1 MPNFHTAQL
10 KPLKYP
16 CTSGQSSFIFE
27 ATSTRGNRLVMARIQ
42 ESEPLLIRVN
52 NKAEGGYLV
61 KGDKITR
68 PTEASFL
75 QKVLMDFRDVSGA
88 EVTHS
93 NIEPKK
99 FLHVKHSPYLKEID
113 FFAHGFKA
121 EQEIWIEVGFGSGRH
136 LLHQAKKNP
145 HIQFIGLEIHKPSIA
160 QVLKQCELQS
170 ITNILVLDYDARLF
184 MEFLPSNSVG
194 RIFVHFPV
202 PWDKKPHRR
211 VFSLGFVEEALRV
224 LHVKGTLEL
233 RTDSQLYFEFAFGV
247 MMNLSKAD
255 VHVNKNALL
264 EISSKY
270 EDRWRKM
277 EKDIYDVTLTNEI
290 DSESIPQMGKLHFDT
305 AIDFAKVR
313 ERFCEESM
321 IKEGFFVHFEE
332 LFCINESSGLI
343 RVSFGANERN
353 EKAYIWIQED
363 GKASYLPDA
372 ILATKSNSAA
382 HTLMKE
388 WFHGICD

>member
-1 MPNFHTAQL
+1 MPNFHTTQL
-10 KPLKYP
+10 KSPSYP
-16 CTSGQSSFIFE
+16 YTYGQSSFVFE
-27 ATSTRGNRLVMARIQ
+27 AASTRGNRLVMASIG
-42 ESEPLLIRVN
+42 ESEPLLIRLN
-52 NKAEGGYLV
+52 AKSDNSWLV

-75 QKVLMDFRDVSGA
+75 QKVLIDFRDASSA
-88 EVTHS
+88 HVTHS

-170 ITNILVLDYDARLF
+170 IENILVLDYDARLF

-211 VFSLGFVEEALRV
+211 VFSSGFVEEALRV
-224 LHVKGTLEL
+224 LQVNGTLEL

-277 EKDIYDVTLTNEI
+277 EKDIYDVTLTNEMHS
-290 DSESIPQMGKLHFDT
+290 DNIPQMGKLSFNT
-305 AIDFAKVR
+305 LIDFTKVR
-313 ERFCEESM
+313 KRFHEESM

-332 LFCINESSGLI
+332 LFSINEKSGLI

-353 EKAYIWIQED
+353 EKAYIWIKED
-363 GKASYLPDA
+363 GQASYLPDA

-382 HTLMKE
+382 HNLMKE
-388 WFHGICD
+388 WFDGICD